1 VHPTARKRGFYGSEE
16 RANEQEGRFE
26 RGEDAELEDG
36 VKGAKSAAAS
46 ALAQT
51 GNKKVTGKAAASKAA
66 KTLSSKSASKQAK
79 SAAGSALTQKPRKR
93 R

>member
-1 VHPTARKRGFYGSEE
+1 VSSFILNDRRRP
-16 RANEQEGRFE
+16 
-26 RGEDAELEDG
+26 
-36 VKGAKSAAAS
+36 AS
-46 ALAQT
+46 AGPSARDLRVRASLGAPHRT

>member
-1 VHPTARKRGFYGSEE
+1 VTSFILNELRRPDSAGPSARDLRLRV
-16 RANEQEGRFE
+16 RAR
-26 RGEDAELEDG
+26 L
-36 VKGAKSAAAS
+36 GAPHR
-46 ALAQT
+46 T